1 MAEARPDA
9 VLISAATGEGLDQL
23 RATLARR
30 LEMGAKTVR
39 LRFAARDARGIAG
52 IYTAGRVVSHEV
64 MGDEV
69 RIDAMIPER
78 LLARYREHLV

>member
-1 MAEARPDA
+1 M
-9 VLISAATGEGLDQL
+9 
-23 RATLARR
+23 
-30 LEMGAKTVR
+30 R

-52 IYTAGRVVSHEV
+52 VYTAGRVVSHEV

-69 RIDAMIPER
+69 RIEAEIPER

>member
-1 MAEARPDA
+1 VA
-9 VLISAATGEGLDQL
+9 ISAVTGEGLDGL

-30 LEMGAKTVR
+30 LELMARTVS
-39 LRFAARDARGIAG
+39 LRFAARDTRGIAG
-52 IYTAGRVVSHEV
+52 VYTAGRVVSHEV